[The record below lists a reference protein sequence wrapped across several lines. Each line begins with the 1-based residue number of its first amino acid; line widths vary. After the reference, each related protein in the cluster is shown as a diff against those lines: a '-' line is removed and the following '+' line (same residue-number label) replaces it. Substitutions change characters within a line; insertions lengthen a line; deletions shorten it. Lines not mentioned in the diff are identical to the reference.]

1 MAANKGPTAKEHIE
15 QGSFKALYN
24 KRYGDIAR
32 LGKNR
37 ELTPEQV
44 FDLAVSY
51 FSWAE
56 SNSLKTV
63 ETASFQGDVYESKT
77 HKARIFTIKG
87 FLLFACLSPAC
98 LQRWRRE
105 DGYKEVIEFVD
116 NVIYEQKYQMA
127 ATNTANANFLAK
139 DLEID
144 KGTSI
149 TVNNGDENAV
159 SKEDLADAVSS
170 VLGALGD

>member
-1 MAANKGPTAKEHIE
+1 MSRGPSAKEHIE
-15 QGSFKALYN
+15 QGSFKQLYN
-24 KRYGDIAR
+24 KNYGDIAR
-32 LGKNR
+32 VGANAQ
-37 ELTPEQV
+37 LTPEQL
-44 FDLAVSY
+44 FKFAVSY

-56 SNSLKTV
+56 SNSLKTL
-63 ETASFQGDVYESKT
+63 ETASFQGDVKESKT
-77 HKARIFTIKG
+77 HKARIFTLRG
-87 FLLFACLSPAC
+87 FCLFSNLSMKH
-98 LQRWRRE
+98 LTRYRDK
-105 DGYKEVIEFVD
+105 DGYREVMEFID

-159 SKEDLADAVSS
+159 SKEDLVDAVSS
-170 VLGALGD
+170 VLGALGE